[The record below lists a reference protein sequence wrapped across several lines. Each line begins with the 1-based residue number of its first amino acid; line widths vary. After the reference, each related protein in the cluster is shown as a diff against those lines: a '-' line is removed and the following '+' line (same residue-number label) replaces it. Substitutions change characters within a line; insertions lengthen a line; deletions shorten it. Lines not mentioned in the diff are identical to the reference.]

1 MKTQNLNGARSKSE
15 LAMLYFPDLSKLSAL
30 QSFRRLINKFPGLRN
45 ELENFEFFKYSNY
58 LPPVIICTIL
68 SYLGHPD
75 DFNSRRSFVL
85 AERREGGLL

>member
-45 ELENFEFFKYSNY
+45 ELENYGVFKYSKY
-58 LPPVIICTIL
+58 LPPVMVCSIL
-68 SYLGHPD
+68 SHLGHPD
-75 DFNSRRSFVL
+75 EFSSRRSFVV
-85 AERREGGLL
+85 AERKKGGLV